1 MSFQC
6 PRHWTLQQRLC
17 HYSIRDRKTGCVL
30 WTGSRTTNGYGGINF
45 KGRHWQA
52 HRASW
57 TVHRGLIPEGL
68 LVCHRCDVR
77 TCINP
82 EHLFLGTQ
90 KENMADKVAKQ
101 GHERRTEVG
110 PERRPSKAPEI
121 MRIEMLGREFVT
133 RVLAIR
139 PLPDVDPKLRPA
151 LPPIARKVQQRRG
164 RTSRLELSAST
175 RHRRAQPPKTSRNKV
190 SIAVHDR

>member
-1 MSFQC
+1 MSSLC
-6 PRHWTLQQRLC
+6 PRHWSLKQRLA
-17 HYSIRDRKTGCVL
+17 HRSIRDPKTGCIL
-30 WTGSRTTNGYGGINF
+30 WTGSRTTNGYGGLNF
-45 KGRHWQA
+45 KGRHLQA

-57 TVHRGLIPEGL
+57 TVDRGPIPDGL

-82 EHLFLGTQ
+82 DHLFLGTQ

-101 GHERRTEVG
+101 GHERRTEEG

-121 MRIEMLGREFVT
+121 LRIEMLGREFVT

-139 PLPDVDPKLRPA
+139 PLPPVAAVSARTPRPGA
-151 LPPIARKVQQRRG
+151 RSSRAASAGRLPRRSRGPAAARRQARG
-164 RTSRLELSAST
+164 W
-175 RHRRAQPPKTSRNKV
+175 
-190 SIAVHDR
+190 

>member
-1 MSFQC
+1 MNSFC
-6 PRHWTLQQRLC
+6 PRHWSLKQRLE
-17 HYSIRDRKTGCVL
+17 HRSIRDPKTGCIL
-30 WTGSRTTNGYGGINF
+30 WTGSRTTNGYGGLNF

-57 TVHRGLIPEGL
+57 TANRGAIPDGL

-101 GHERRTEVG
+101 GHERRTEEG

-121 MRIEMLGREFVT
+121 LRIEMLGREFVT

-139 PLPDVDPKLRPA
+139 PLAAVSARPA
-151 LPPIARKVQQRRG
+151 ARSSPATTARRP
-164 RTSRLELSAST
+164 
-175 RHRRAQPPKTSRNKV
+175 RRARSTCRPRARATTSGR
-190 SIAVHDR
+190 

>member
-1 MSFQC
+1 M
-6 PRHWTLQQRLC
+6 PRLRYPKHWTLRQRLD
-17 HYSIRDRKTGCVL
+17 DRSVLDPKTGCLL
-30 WTGSRTTNGYGGINF
+30 WTGVRSTNGYGLLGHA
-45 KGRHWQA
+45 GLRWQA

-57 TVHRGLIPEGL
+57 TLHRGPIPQGL

-82 EHLFLGTQ
+82 DHLFIGTQ
-90 KENMADKVAKQ
+90 KDNMADKVAKQ
-101 GHERRTEVG
+101 GHERRTEEG

-139 PLPDVDPKLRPA
+139 PLK
-151 LPPIARKVQQRRG
+151 PPPV
-164 RTSRLELSAST
+164 SR
-175 RHRRAQPPKTSRNKV
+175 
-190 SIAVHDR
+190 

>member
-1 MSFQC
+1 MSLPC
-6 PRHWTLQQRLC
+6 PRHWSLKQRLD
-17 HYSIRDRKTGCVL
+17 HRSIRDPNTGCIL
-30 WTGSRTTNGYGGINF
+30 WTASRTTNGYGGLNYG
-45 KGRHWQA
+45 GRHLQA

-57 TVHRGLIPEGL
+57 IAHRGPIPKGL

-82 EHLFLGTQ
+82 DHLFLGTQ

-101 GHERRTEVG
+101 GHERRTEEG

-139 PLPDVDPKLRPA
+139 PLEEQAGGPA
-151 LPPIARKVQQRRG
+151 PGMG
-164 RTSRLELSAST
+164 RTMPRRRRPLPGKYDKSSR
-175 RHRRAQPPKTSRNKV
+175 RRAQRPRRMT
-190 SIAVHDR
+190 

>member
-1 MSFQC
+1 MSSIC
-6 PRHWTLQQRLC
+6 PRHWSLKQRLE
-17 HYSIRDRKTGCVL
+17 HRSIRDPKTGCIL
-30 WTGSRTTNGYGGINF
+30 WTGSRTTNGYGGLHI

-57 TVHRGLIPEGL
+57 TANRGAIPAGL

-101 GHERRTEVG
+101 GHERRTEEG

-139 PLPDVDPKLRPA
+139 PLEAAVRAETPRPA
-151 LPPIARKVQQRRG
+151 ARSSRATSARQPARRRCG
-164 RTSRLELSAST
+164 PAAAS
-175 RHRRAQPPKTSRNKV
+175 RRARGW
-190 SIAVHDR
+190 

>member
-1 MSFQC
+1 MNSPC
-6 PRHWTLQQRLC
+6 PRDWSLTQRLE
-17 HYSIRDRKTGCVL
+17 HRSILDPKTGCVL
-30 WTGSRTTNGYGGINF
+30 WTASRTTNGYGGLNF
-45 KGRHWQA
+45 RGRHLQA

-57 TVHRGLIPEGL
+57 IAHRGPIPKGL

-82 EHLFLGTQ
+82 DHLFLGTQ

-101 GHERRTEVG
+101 GHERRTEDG

-133 RVLAIR
+133 RVPAIR
-139 PLPDVDPKLRPA
+139 PLPNADQTTGPA
-151 LPPIARKVQQRRG
+151 LPPVARKLRKPREQRA
-164 RTSRLELSAST
+164 T
-175 RHRRAQPPKTSRNKV
+175 
-190 SIAVHDR
+190 

>member
-1 MSFQC
+1 MNSFC
-6 PRHWTLQQRLC
+6 PRHWSLKQRLE
-17 HYSIRDRKTGCVL
+17 HRSVRDPKTGCIL
-30 WTGSRTTNGYGGINF
+30 WTGSRTTNGYGGLNF

-57 TVHRGLIPEGL
+57 IANHGAIPDGL

-101 GHERRTEVG
+101 GHERRTEEG

-139 PLPDVDPKLRPA
+139 PLPQASVSARTPRPA
-151 LPPIARKVQQRRG
+151 GRSSRATSARRQLRRSRGPRAPQRQAR
-164 RTSRLELSAST
+164 
-175 RHRRAQPPKTSRNKV
+175 
-190 SIAVHDR
+190 DW

>member
-1 MSFQC
+1 MSSPC
-6 PRHWTLQQRLC
+6 PRHWSLKQRLE
-17 HYSIRDRKTGCVL
+17 HRSIRDSETDCIL
-30 WTGSRTTNGYGGINF
+30 WTGGRTTNGYGGLNF
-45 KGRHWQA
+45 GGRHWQA

-57 TVHRGLIPEGL
+57 SVHRGAIPAGL

-82 EHLFLGTQ
+82 DHLFLGTQ

-101 GHERRTEVG
+101 GHERRTEEG

-121 MRIEMLGREFVT
+121 LRIEMLGREFVT

-139 PLPDVDPKLRPA
+139 PIEAVSPRTPRPA
-151 LPPIARKVQQRRG
+151 ARP
-164 RTSRLELSAST
+164 SRAASAG
-175 RHRRAQPPKTSRNKV
+175 RRARRSR
-190 SIAVHDR
+190 APEAARQRARDW

>member
-1 MSFQC
+1 MNSFC
-6 PRHWTLQQRLC
+6 PRHWSLKQRLE
-17 HYSIRDRKTGCVL
+17 HRSIRDPKTGCIL
-30 WTGSRTTNGYGGINF
+30 WTGSRTTNGYGGLTF
-45 KGRHWQA
+45 KGRPWQA

-57 TVHRGLIPEGL
+57 TANRGAIPDGL

-82 EHLFLGTQ
+82 DHLFLGTQ

-101 GHERRTEVG
+101 GHERRTEEG

-121 MRIEMLGREFVT
+121 LRIEMLGREFVT

-139 PLPDVDPKLRPA
+139 PLLQAEAVSARTPRPA
-151 LPPIARKVQQRRG
+151 ARSSRATSARRLPRRSRDPEAPQQRARG
-164 RTSRLELSAST
+164 W
-175 RHRRAQPPKTSRNKV
+175 
-190 SIAVHDR
+190 

>member
-1 MSFQC
+1 MSSLC
-6 PRHWTLQQRLC
+6 PRHWPLKQRLE
-17 HYSIRDRKTGCVL
+17 HRSIRDPKTGCIL
-30 WTGSRTTNGYGGINF
+30 WTGCRTSNGYGGLNF

-57 TVHRGLIPEGL
+57 VVNHGPIPGGL

-101 GHERRTEVG
+101 GHERRTEEG

-121 MRIEMLGREFVT
+121 MRIELLGSEFVT

-139 PLPDVDPKLRPA
+139 PLPPAEAVSARTPRPA
-151 LPPIARKVQQRRG
+151 ARSSRATSARRLARRSRG
-164 RTSRLELSAST
+164 REAPQRQA
-175 RHRRAQPPKTSRNKV
+175 RGW
-190 SIAVHDR
+190 

>member
-1 MSFQC
+1 MSSPC
-6 PRHWTLQQRLC
+6 PRHWSLKQRLE
-17 HYSIRDRKTGCVL
+17 HRSIRDSETGCVL
-30 WTGSRTTNGYGGINF
+30 WTGSRTTNGYGGLNVR
-45 KGRHWQA
+45 GRHWQA

-57 TVHRGLIPEGL
+57 TVHRGVVPHGL

-82 EHLFLGTQ
+82 DHLFLGTQ

-101 GHERRTEVG
+101 GHERRTEEG

-121 MRIEMLGREFVT
+121 LRIEMLGREFIT

-139 PLPDVDPKLRPA
+139 PIDAVSAGTPRPA
-151 LPPIARKVQQRRG
+151 ARSSRAASARRPARRSRG
-164 RTSRLELSAST
+164 RQAP
-175 RHRRAQPPKTSRNKV
+175 RRQAR
-190 SIAVHDR
+190 DW